1 MTGLFGNR
9 TFDIAAILFAALSI
23 ASAIWPSSPDI
34 PVLTRLAGIAIASVL
49 LCLPYLILW
58 FVGRRLDKT
67 LFRILALAFMAL
79 LFLFWAW
86 AFASIFFFSPRPD
99 AQAGLIFVAAP
110 AYMIIAALFAG
121 FVLRIA
127 DNWKKIGGSGE

>member
-1 MTGLFGNR
+1 MNGQPGNR
-9 TFDIAAILFAALSI
+9 TFDIAAALFAVLSI
-23 ASAIWPSSPDI
+23 ASAIWPSSTDI
-34 PVLTRLAGIAIASVL
+34 PLLTRLAGIAIASVL
-49 LCLPYLILW
+49 LCLPFLILW
-58 FVGRRLDKT
+58 FVGRRLQKP
-67 LFRILALAFMAL
+67 LFRMLALGVMTL

-86 AFASIFFFSPRPD
+86 AFLSTFYLAPRPD

-110 AYMIIAALFAG
+110 AYMFIAALFAG